1 MCVEQS
7 VFDKRHSTNC
17 LRLHTT
23 GIVYVNHS
31 AWRSWAPEES
41 QVESYEDQDD
51 AKIHHQPF
59 PESISEEHEIYSD
72 YKGCRPH
79 HVKHGRYLSAHLS
92 LPSPGFTKRHP
103 GTPGFGR
110 IMSCLAG
117 FRLLQR
123 RRAPNECQ
131 IRPTPISVRDGC
143 GSGRGWYTFAT
154 HA

>member
-31 AWRSWAPEES
+31 AWRSWSPEES

-51 AKIHHQPF
+51 ANIHYQPF

-72 YKGCRPH
+72 YKGCHRH
-79 HVKHGRYLSAHLS
+79 RVKHAATC
-92 LPSPGFTKRHP
+92 LP
-103 GTPGFGR
+103 
-110 IMSCLAG
+110 I
-117 FRLLQR
+117 
-123 RRAPNECQ
+123 
-131 IRPTPISVRDGC
+131 
-143 GSGRGWYTFAT
+143 
-154 HA
+154 